1 MKNIKKFNE
10 LFTSTYQSAA
20 KKAQEKGLSGLADR
34 FSEHGKKHGIR
45 DIKSQITLYI
55 ERSSNTYETLTYHI
69 GDVIYRGKDFKI
81 ELTNVDTGK
90 TDWLYGSFTS
100 DMNSKKLVPG
110 VIKLYLNE
118 DDFTLA
124 ETRRDAKI
132 LLKVLKENG
141 FGYEVADERTLV
153 KGYA

>member
-1 MKNIKKFNE
+1 
-10 LFTSTYQSAA
+10 
-20 KKAQEKGLSGLADR
+20 
-34 FSEHGKKHGIR
+34 
-45 DIKSQITLYI
+45 
-55 ERSSNTYETLTYHI
+55 
-69 GDVIYRGKDFKI
+69 
-81 ELTNVDTGK
+81 
-90 TDWLYGSFTS
+90 
-100 DMNSKKLVPG
+100 MNSKKLVPG